1 MMRRLW
7 MNRLCLIACLS
18 AFGLALAG
26 CGGGGNADS
35 TTTATTEKTKP
46 APKPPPP
53 PPPGSRIDDGP
64 MTIELKPVYKS
75 EASGTVH
82 YVKTPSGAAL
92 LKIRAEGLPP
102 ATASEEYV
110 LWQYSSRNDM
120 SILGHPRVAADGSIS
135 ETIKSVHW
143 LYLMETEVKVQLLI
157 SKINRKRLK
166 AELAREPA
174 ENWHPRDLGEP
185 LLRGTF
191 ARLYL
196 ESFDGKP
203 EGS

>member
-1 MMRRLW
+1 MAL
-7 MNRLCLIACLS
+7 A
-18 AFGLALAG
+18 LALAG
-26 CGGGGNADS
+26 CGGSGDADS
-35 TTTATTEKTKP
+35 TGTDTSTTTETKP
-46 APKPPPP
+46 APKPPA
-53 PPPGSRIDDGP
+53 PGSRIDDGP
-64 MTIELKPVYKS
+64 MTIDLKPVYKS

-82 YVKTPSGAAL
+82 YVKAPSGAAL
-92 LKIRAEGLPP
+92 LKVRAEGLKP
-102 ATASEEYV
+102 ASAQEQYI

-120 SILGHPRVAADGSIS
+120 TILSRPRVDADGSLS
-135 ETIKSVHW
+135 EDLRSIHF

-166 AELAREPA
+166 AELAKAPVEG
-174 ENWHPRDLGEP
+174 WHPRFLGEP

>member
-1 MMRRLW
+1 MSRLLLS
-7 MNRLCLIACLS
+7 LCAM
-18 AFGLALAG
+18 AFAVVLVAG
-26 CGGGGNADS
+26 CGRSGDAGSVS
-35 TTTATTEKTKP
+35 TTTRAE
-46 APKPPPP
+46 PPPRP
-53 PPPGSRIDDGP
+53 PAPGSRIDDGP
-64 MTIELKPVYKS
+64 MTINFKRVYRS

-92 LKIRAEGLPP
+92 LKVKVEGLDP
-102 ATASEEYV
+102 APASEQYV

-120 SILGHPRVAADGSIS
+120 TVLSRPPVGGDGSLS
-135 ETIKSVHW
+135 EVLRSIRFLH
-143 LYLMETEVKVQLLI
+143 LMEAEVKVQLLI

-166 AELAREPA
+166 AELATAPA
-174 ENWHPRDLGEP
+174 ESWHPRFLGEP
-185 LLRGTF
+185 VLRGTF